1 MEYVM
6 QIEQEIEELS
16 LQIEQ
21 IRKEIEKYLKMGN
34 VFGIPSSMTG
44 IDYARDKVQSSG
56 MMAFGD
62 VIRKI
67 GEQENI
73 LRPHLEKLKTLRK
86 IQLMFLNLQKQ
97 NQDTIEA
104 EVCYLRFV
112 KKYTQRKTAEQ
123 LGYSERHIQRIE
135 KKLRE
140 MAMREEM

>member
-86 IQLMFLNLQKQ
+86 IQFMFLNLP

-123 LGYSERHIQRIE
+123 LGYSERQIQRIE

-140 MAMREEM
+140 RAMREEM